1 MGSDTGRDLTV
12 RVNGG
17 DAAGE
22 LRSLMAWLGQDIPLR
37 GRARLV
43 ADGDTTGTLGG
54 GLEILSV
61 ALAPGGVAA
70 AFATAFVAWIRSR
83 RGNFEVEFE
92 RAGKKLKL
100 TCGNVRGLSMA
111 EISEQ
116 TSKLGALLGEP
127 GQVIES
133 HVDEG
138 K

>member
-12 RVNGG
+12 RVSGG

-22 LRSLMAWLGQDIPLR
+22 LRSLMAWLGRDIPLR

-43 ADGDTTGTLGG
+43 PDGDTTGTLGG

-83 RGNFEVEFE
+83 RGNFEVEIE
-92 RAGKKLKL
+92 RDGKKLKV
-100 TCGNVRGLSMA
+100 TSTNVRELTMA
-111 EISEQ
+111 EINEQ
-116 TSKLGALLGEP
+116 TSRLGALLDEP
-127 GQVIES
+127 GQAVES
-133 HVDEG
+133 RADEG
-138 K
+138 R